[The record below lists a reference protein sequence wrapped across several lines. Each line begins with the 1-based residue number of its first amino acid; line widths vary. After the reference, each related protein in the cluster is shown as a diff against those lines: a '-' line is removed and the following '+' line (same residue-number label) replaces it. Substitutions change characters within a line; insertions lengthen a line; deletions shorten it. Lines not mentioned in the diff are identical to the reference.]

1 MTEEWRGIMKLK
13 NIVGCMMLFIPII
26 GFLIYIGMTISW
38 WGSVI
43 VILASI
49 YILFAM
55 ALLDG

>member
-1 MTEEWRGIMKLK
+1 MKLK